1 LTEDSPFVII
11 KYLVL
16 SKKLLLKPKGEK
28 YMHDSKDIAEAYL
41 LESEVDIQAARL
53 TYVNGLYSRTIHFA
67 QEAVEKITK
76 GCLTLRNVVTRD
88 HKTSTLFVAVFQ
100 NDIPDINKIYESITS
115 LEKHGART
123 RFPLYQ
129 RKDLPLWIPSKVYGE
144 AEGMDALTKGEYVY
158 RVLKEYLIKK
168 IRPNNESSQQS

>member
-1 LTEDSPFVII
+1 
-11 KYLVL
+11 
-16 SKKLLLKPKGEK
+16 
-28 YMHDSKDIAEAYL
+28 MHDPKDIAEAYL
-41 LESEVDIQAARL
+41 LESEIDIQAARL

-100 NDIPDINKIYESITS
+100 KDIPEIDKLYDAITS

-129 RKDLPLWIPSKVYGE
+129 RKDLPLWVPSKVYGE

-158 RVLKEYLIKK
+158 RVLKDYLVKNIGRKD
-168 IRPNNESSQQS
+168 ESSQQQT